1 MPSANAPT
9 PSYILEEAL
18 LDAGCLLGLFWARPP
33 ALSRPA
39 ALHELEIICTPT
51 RELVLL
57 PQKHQPL
64 GSANHQHANQP
75 PLQRAGKTS
84 FPHLKKPL
92 PPITPFFLSQPSSQT
107 QSYTWLLFFQLQA
120 AYQASAILC
129 HN

>member
-1 MPSANAPT
+1 MRETEQTSNDVLGLPPSLLHMPIITGAQATLAASLTPLQPVQTASMQSAKGPT
-9 PSYILEEAL
+9 PLCILEEAL
-18 LDAGCLLGLFWARPP
+18 LGAGCLLGLFQARPP

-75 PLQRAGKTS
+75 PL
-84 FPHLKKPL
+84 
-92 PPITPFFLSQPSSQT
+92 
-107 QSYTWLLFFQLQA
+107 
-120 AYQASAILC
+120 
-129 HN
+129 

>member
-1 MPSANAPT
+1 MLPANAPT

-18 LDAGCLLGLFWARPP
+18 IQCLLGLFQARPP
-33 ALSRPA
+33 ALFRPA

-51 RELVLL
+51 HELVLL

-75 PLQRAGKTS
+75 LLQRAGKTS

-92 PPITPFFLSQPSSQT
+92 PPPTP
-107 QSYTWLLFFQLQA
+107 
-120 AYQASAILC
+120 
-129 HN
+129 